1 MLFKK
6 KKKNYNEK
14 SVSLYNA
21 NETKYAVEMLNITK
35 TFNNGKLI
43 ANDNLTIKVEKNEIH
58 AIVGENGAGKTTL
71 MSILFGVYPCDSG
84 KVIINGIKYDNI
96 TADTIKA
103 NGIGM
108 VHQHFKLVNVY
119 TLLDN
124 IILGSEMTKHGFI
137 DRKSAREKIEKL
149 ARQYNLDINLD
160 TKSIDASVG
169 QQQRTEIL
177 KLLYR
182 DADILI
188 FDEPTAVL
196 SDQEIEG
203 FLKMLLEFK
212 KQGKTIV
219 LITHKLNEVM
229 KVADNIT
236 IIRKGRLVKTI
247 KKTNTNETKLANDIV
262 GHKLVLIK
270 NKNKDQDYKK
280 RPVACE
286 IKNVTV
292 PKISQPKVNAL
303 NDFSLT
309 IHQGEIV
316 GLVGIEGN
324 GQTELSLIL
333 GGLLKQKVTGEVYI
347 YNMETNQKIDV
358 LNNTVSKLYSNGLCH
373 VPEDRLKYGL
383 VLDETTAINTV
394 LPEIDHYPFTRFGFI
409 DNRQI
414 NKYAKSIISVWDV
427 RGADNGKALAR
438 ALSGGNQQKLVIG
451 RELSR
456 KHNIAIIVQPTR
468 GLDLG
473 AINYIHQKILE
484 DAKKGTA
491 ILLISYELD
500 EILAISSR
508 IVVINN
514 GKLVYETLGHNA
526 KRSEIAKYLSNT
538 DMTTNKTIT
547 NINQTRR
554 VNISGGN

>member
-6 KKKNYNEK
+6 NKNNKKNNQEK
-14 SVSLYNA
+14 TVSLYEA
-21 NETKYAVEMLNITK
+21 NDTKYAVEMLNITK
-35 TFNNGKLI
+35 TFNGGKLI
-43 ANDNLTIKVEKNEIH
+43 ANDNLTLRVEKNEIH

-71 MSILFGVYPCDSG
+71 MSILFGILPYDSG
-84 KVIINGIKYDNI
+84 KIIVNGNKLDTI
-96 TADTIKA
+96 TAETIKA

-124 IILGSEMTKHGFI
+124 IILGSEMTKRGFI
-137 DRKSAREKIEKL
+137 DRKSARAKIEKL
-149 ARQYNLDINLD
+149 ASQYKLDVDLD
-160 TKSIDASVG
+160 VKSINASVG

-212 KQGKTIV
+212 KQGKTII

-229 KVADNIT
+229 EVADNIT
-236 IIRKGRLVKTI
+236 IIRKGCLVRTV
-247 KKTNTNETKLANDIV
+247 KKTTTNETKIANDMV
-262 GHKLVLIK
+262 GHELVLAK
-270 NKNKDQDYKK
+270 NDYKDQDYMK
-280 RPVACE
+280 RPIVCE

-303 NDFSLT
+303 NNFSLT

-316 GLVGIEGN
+316 GLAGIEGN

-347 YNMETNQKIDV
+347 YNPETNQKINV
-358 LNNTVSKLYSNGLCH
+358 LDTSVSKLYKNGLCH

-383 VLDETTAINTV
+383 VLNETVAINTV
-394 LPEIDHYPFTRFGFI
+394 LPEIDRYPFTRFGFTN
-409 DNRQI
+409 NRQI
-414 NKYAKSIISVWDV
+414 SKYARSIIS
-427 RGADNGKALAR
+427 L
-438 ALSGGNQQKLVIG
+438 
-451 RELSR
+451 
-456 KHNIAIIVQPTR
+456 
-468 GLDLG
+468 
-473 AINYIHQKILE
+473 
-484 DAKKGTA
+484 
-491 ILLISYELD
+491 
-500 EILAISSR
+500 
-508 IVVINN
+508 
-514 GKLVYETLGHNA
+514 
-526 KRSEIAKYLSNT
+526 
-538 DMTTNKTIT
+538 
-547 NINQTRR
+547 
-554 VNISGGN
+554 

>member
-6 KKKNYNEK
+6 KKKNYHEK
-14 SVSLYNA
+14 SVSLYNT

-84 KVIINGIKYDNI
+84 KVIINGVKWDNI

-137 DRKSAREKIEKL
+137 NRKSARAKIEKL
-149 ARQYNLDINLD
+149 ARQYNLDVDLD
-160 TKSIDASVG
+160 IKSIDASVG

-196 SDQEIEG
+196 SDQEIDG

-212 KQGKTIV
+212 KQGKTII

-236 IIRKGRLVKTI
+236 IIRKGCLVKSI
-247 KKTNTNETKLANDIV
+247 KKTDTNETKLANDMV

-270 NKNKDQDYKK
+270 NKNNDRNYKK
-280 RPVACE
+280 RPIACE

-316 GLVGIEGN
+316 GLAGIEGN
-324 GQTELSLIL
+324 GQTELSLVL

-347 YNMETNQKIDV
+347 YNTETNQKINV
-358 LNNTVSKLYSNGLCH
+358 LDTTISKLYNNGLCH

-394 LPEIDHYPFTRFGFI
+394 LPEIDRYPFTRFGFI

-414 NKYAKSIISVWDV
+414 SKFAKSIISVWDV
-427 RGADNGKALAR
+427 RGADNGKSLAR

-473 AINYIHQKILE
+473 AINYIHQKILQ
-484 DAKKGTA
+484 DAKNGTA

-514 GKLVYETLGHNA
+514 GKLVYETSGHKA

-538 DMTTNKTIT
+538 DMTTNKIT
-547 NINQTRR
+547 TNQTRH
-554 VNISGGN
+554 VNISGDN

>member
-14 SVSLYNA
+14 SISLYNA

-84 KVIINGIKYDNI
+84 KVIINGIKCDNI

-236 IIRKGRLVKTI
+236 IIRKGCLVKTI

-473 AINYIHQKILE
+473 AINYIHQKILD

-547 NINQTRR
+547 NTNQTRR
-554 VNISGGN
+554 INISGGN

>member
-409 DNRQI
+409 DNHQI